1 MTRDASRSGH
11 IALRNL
17 SVDFT
22 GRGTEPTPVLRDIS
36 LDIPPR
42 SVVGLVGESGSG
54 KSTVAL
60 ALMGLLAP
68 NTRIRG
74 GQVLLRDRSIDCAD
88 STALA
93 SLRGREFAMIF
104 QDPAGSL
111 NPVFSVGAH
120 LHEVLRHC
128 DPQAGYAARQTRA
141 VAALGTVGFDHPE
154 ARMRNHMDEL
164 SGGMRQR
171 VVIAMA
177 LLARPS
183 LLIADEPTTALDVT
197 VEAQVMA
204 QMCALRDEI
213 GCSILLITH
222 SLGLVARYCDQVA
235 VIYAG
240 EIFER
245 GAVADV
251 VRHPAHPYTSDLFAC
266 NVEIDAARA
275 EPPLD
280 QRFQV
285 IPGDL
290 PALRDLPEGCIYG
303 PRCARAVAQ
312 CSAAHPRLLPL
323 VGRPG
328 QAARCILTR

>member
-1 MTRDASRSGH
+1 MQDKSRSGSIGLH
-11 IALRNL
+11 NL

-22 GRGTEPTPVLRDIS
+22 SRDATPIPVLRDIS

-68 NTRIRG
+68 NARVRG
-74 GQVLLRDRSIDCAD
+74 GQIQLRERKIACTDGA
-88 STALA
+88 ALA
-93 SLRGREFAMIF
+93 GLRGREFAMIF
-104 QDPAGSL
+104 QDPAASL
-111 NPVFSVGAH
+111 NPVFSIGAH
-120 LHEVLRHC
+120 LHEVLRRC
-128 DPQAGYAARQTRA
+128 DPQADRTERQARA
-141 VAALGTVGFDHPE
+141 VAALGTVGFDRPE
-154 ARMRNHMDEL
+154 ARMRNHMHEL

-183 LLIADEPTTALDVT
+183 LLIAEAPTPAPDVT

-240 EIFER
+240 EILER
-245 GAVADV
+245 GAVAEV
-251 VRHPAHPYTSDLFAC
+251 ARQPAHPYTADLFTC
-266 NVEIDAARA
+266 DVEIDAPRTG
-275 EPPLD
+275 PPLD

-290 PALRDLPEGCIYG
+290 PALRDLPKGCIYA
-303 PRCARAVAQ
+303 PRCARAVAE
-312 CSAAHPRLLPL
+312 CAAAHPRLRPL
-323 VGRPG
+323 ADRPG
-328 QAARCILTR
+328 QETRCILTP